1 MRSNTGL
8 VRIALAFLAL
18 LGSLTFVVWRQA
30 RAYELLRELDA
41 LRSAYAIEE
50 AERSELGRRIVYLE
64 SRARV
69 VAAAEGRLGMKV
81 PTMNELVMF
90 RLDGSEAPGPM
101 VASQKVATA
110 PATQRGAGRSSGGA
124 L

>member
-8 VRIALAFLAL
+8 LRMALAFVAL

-41 LRSAYAIEE
+41 LRSARAIEE

-69 VAAAEGRLGMKV
+69 VAAAETRLGMKV
-81 PTMNELVMF
+81 PNMSELVMF
-90 RLDGSEAPGPM
+90 RLGESNPDAASMGS
-101 VASQKVATA
+101 QQVATA
-110 PATQRGAGRSSGGA
+110 AKQNAGRSSGGA